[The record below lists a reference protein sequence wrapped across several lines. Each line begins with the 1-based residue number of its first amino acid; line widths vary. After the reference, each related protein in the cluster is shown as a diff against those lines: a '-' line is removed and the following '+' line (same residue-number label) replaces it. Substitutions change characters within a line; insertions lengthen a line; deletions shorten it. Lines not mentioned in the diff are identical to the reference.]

1 MVSTVKIPMF
11 PLAIFPLPGEL
22 VPLHIFEPRYK
33 QLIEEVEK
41 TDIPFGIFFNH
52 VMNKEK
58 LGSLVKLESV
68 LKRYPGG
75 ESDIIVRCIDLFNMN
90 TMLRNYK
97 DRLYPGGEVNF
108 WKVEQNILTSE
119 HLAEPF
125 RQYLKLMSISKMP
138 VAPTFYDIVN
148 ELNLDIRD
156 KHRFAL
162 LDDDKKGRFLLSRIT
177 YQSHLLAEAERL
189 KDQFHLN

>member
-33 QLIEEVEK
+33 QLIDEVEK
-41 TDIPFGIFFNH
+41 TDIAFGIFFNH

-75 ESDIIVRCIDLFNMN
+75 ESDIVVRCIDLF
-90 TMLRNYK
+90 TMSTLFRNYK
-97 DRLYPGGEVNF
+97 DRIYPGGDVNY
-108 WKVEQNILTSE
+108 WKMDQTVPVAENLV
-119 HLAEPF
+119 EPF
-125 RQYLKLMSISKMP
+125 KEYLRLMNISKMP
-138 VAPTFYDIVN
+138 VNTTLFNIAN
-148 ELNLDIRD
+148 ELNLDVQD
-156 KHRFAL
+156 KLKFVM
-162 LDDDKKGRFLLSRIT
+162 LDDQKKNKLLMSRIK
-177 YQSHLLAEAERL
+177 YQSHLLSEADRL
-189 KDQFHLN
+189 KDKFHLN